1 MPSYHGI
8 TWRNVTSDFEW
19 EAPIYW
25 PTVRWEDAMPGQE
38 FSTLSREAS
47 TESFQLKMLFCTVG
61 VIVNFHLSSFQQNT
75 WFSEVVS
82 RETSIETSE
91 PKQGF
96 DLKLFTAPRHVSIQQ
111 KMLFWSGF
119 PEKLPWLA
127 SSSFSNISS
136 LPPSP
141 LLELPST
148 TNFACSLWTTCR
160 WRGGSDHLAPVN
172 DQLCLVTNLSCLVT
186 AHNLTTPVAWL
197 YARYLVYN
205 WGSGE
210 MSSVITRPSHLAKC
224 H

>member
-1 MPSYHGI
+1 M
-8 TWRNVTSDFEW
+8 WQVTMNGRPRYTGPPC
-19 EAPIYW
+19 AGKTQCPA
-25 PTVRWEDAMPGQE
+25 THE

-61 VIVNFHLSSFQQNT
+61 LIVNFHLSSFQQNT

-91 PKQGF
+91 SKQGGF
-96 DLKLFTAPRHVSIQQ
+96 DLKFFTAPRHVSFQQ
-111 KMLFWSGF
+111 KMLFWNGF

-127 SSSFSNISS
+127 SSSFSHISW

-160 WRGGSDHLAPVN
+160 WTGASDHSAPVN

-186 AHNLTTPVAWL
+186 ADNLSTRVTWL
-197 YARYLVYN
+197 YAGYLVYN
-205 WGSGE
+205 WGGGE